1 MFLGTAASP
10 GIAMGRALVI
20 KNESLDITRKP
31 IETPDVEIARFR
43 NAIARSKRDLEFVL
57 DTAMKNLG
65 KDKAE
70 IFEAHL
76 LMLEDPEI
84 LVQTENLI
92 GQEGINAEHAYQQVT
107 QTFIRTMESMN
118 NEYMRERAVDV
129 RDVSQRVLRAL
140 LQQEYVDLANL
151 PHETILVAQDLTPSD
166 TTVMNKSAVL
176 GFITDIGGRTSHT
189 AIIAR
194 TLEIPAVVGMRDI
207 SKRIVNGDFL
217 VVNGDSGE
225 VFINPD
231 ETTLQ
236 NLKTVQYEQLAIK
249 KALEEYRGRP
259 TSTKDGHKVELAAN
273 IGTPK
278 DIEVLL
284 RSDAEG
290 VGLYRTE
297 FVFMNRNSLPTE
309 QEQFEA
315 YKAVLQAVNPKPVI
329 IRTLDVGGDKSL
341 PYLKLEKELNP
352 FLGYR
357 AIRICLDQKDVF
369 KTQLRALL
377 RASVHGNLKIMFP
390 MISSLEE
397 LTQAKEVLEEVK
409 AELTDAKI
417 AFSNQ
422 VQVGI
427 MIEVPSAAVISDI
440 LAKHVDFFSIG
451 TNDLIQYMC
460 AVDRMNEKIHHL
472 YSAYNPGVLRMLKT
486 VIDAAHKAGIWCG
499 MCGEVAGDPALV
511 PLLVGMGLDEF
522 SMSPGS
528 VLPIRKLIGSLNKKE
543 CEDIWTSV
551 SSMSTAK
558 EIEAY
563 LR

>member
-1 MFLGTAASP
+1 MYLGTAASP
-10 GIAMGRALVI
+10 GIAMGRALIV
-20 KNESLDITRKP
+20 KNESLDVARRP
-31 IETPDVEIARFR
+31 IESPDVEMTRFR
-43 NAIARSKRDLEFVL
+43 NAIAKSKRDLEFVL
-57 DTAMKNLG
+57 DSALKNLG

-76 LMLEDPEI
+76 LILEDPEMI
-84 LVQTENLI
+84 EQTEQLVRS
-92 GQEGINAEHAYQQVT
+92 EGINAESAYQQVT
-107 QTFIRTMESMN
+107 AIFIKTMESMN
-118 NEYMRERAVDV
+118 NEYMRERAADV
-129 RDVSQRVLRAL
+129 RDVSQRILRAL
-140 LQQEYVDLANL
+140 LGQEYVDLANL
-151 PHETILVAQDLTPSD
+151 PDETILVAQDLTPSD
-166 TTVMNKSAVL
+166 TAVMNKNAVR

-194 TLEIPAVVGMRDI
+194 TLEIPAVVGMRDL
-207 SKRIVNGDFL
+207 SKRIANGDFL

-225 VFINPD
+225 VFVNPD

-236 NLKTVQYEQLAIK
+236 NLKSIQCEQLAVK
-249 KALEEYRGRP
+249 RSLEEFRGKPSR
-259 TSTKDGHKVELAAN
+259 TKDGHPVELAAN

-284 RSDAEG
+284 KSDAEG

-297 FVFMNRNSLPTE
+297 FVFMNRDSMPTE

-315 YKAVLQAVNPKPVI
+315 YKAVLQAMGKKPVI
-329 IRTLDVGGDKSL
+329 IRTLDIGGDKSL
-341 PYLKLEKELNP
+341 PYLKLEQELNP

-357 AIRICLDQKDVF
+357 AIRICLDQIDVF

-377 RASVHGNLKIMFP
+377 KASVHGNLKIMFP

-397 LTQAKEVLEEVK
+397 LTQSKAILEEVK
-409 AELTDAKI
+409 SELTNAKI
-417 AFSNQ
+417 GFAAGI
-422 VQVGI
+422 QVGI
-427 MIEVPSAAVISDI
+427 MIEVPSAALISDM

-472 YSAYNPGVLRMLKT
+472 YNPYNPGVLRMIKH
-486 VIDAAHKAGIWCG
+486 VIDSAHKAGIWCG

-528 VLPIRKLIGSLNKKE
+528 ILPIRKIINSLNKKN
-543 CEDIWTSV
+543 CEELWTAV
-551 SSMSTAK
+551 SQMPTAS
-558 EIEAY
+558 EIQNY